1 MMILFCIFYRY
12 IKIRHV
18 TVIWLFLTFIVFH
31 TFLQA
36 LFGHCK
42 TGITEMVTFG
52 NFGMYLS
59 LRRSR
64 AGTWGWGEGRRG
76 GPLDLGGV
84 IRPVP
89 QLHPTHPAPTGLCRE
104 RQPWSFGQQSALTW
118 GQPLSSFRRQGKG
131 SPGEEN

>member
-18 TVIWLFLTFIVFH
+18 TVIWLFLTFIL
-31 TFLQA
+31 FLQA